1 MSDSTASNHVSLLRD
16 MRNGKDCNLEAIA
29 AIQSLEARIALLEA
43 KVQRVYNAGIKGIG
57 HVGTANYPER
67 EREARRWVQEALQ
80 EQANE

>member
-1 MSDSTASNHVSLLRD
+1 MKPDYKYWEGETTYENVR
-16 MRNGKDCNLEAIA
+16 R
-29 AIQSLEARIALLEA
+29 LEARIALLEA

-80 EQANE
+80 EQGE